1 MVHPAA
7 KIAPTVFAGPP
18 LIWHDFW
25 LNLLIILLDMF
36 ISFDDQYYILWL
48 GYTLM
53 WKNDFYDN
61 WSTFPIIQIV
71 LIIGGWLTG
80 KANVLQN
87 LISKGSVTEK
97 MYLYAKDLFEPKYK
111 YLFTQRESAGQIHF
125 NDPNSF
131 VE

>member
-1 MVHPAA
+1 
-7 KIAPTVFAGPP
+7 
-18 LIWHDFW
+18 
-25 LNLLIILLDMF
+25 
-36 ISFDDQYYILWL
+36 
-48 GYTLM
+48 M

-80 KANVLQN
+80 KPNVLQN

-111 YLFTQRESAGQIHF
+111 YLFTQRESAGEIHF

-131 VE
+131 AE